1 MRQICTSDVTPVP
14 WRNGGG
20 LTRELLAWPSP
31 PDWSCRVSV
40 ADIASDG
47 PFSAFPG
54 VTRHFVVLEGDGVV
68 LDFAGRQI
76 EHRPGDAPLVFDGA
90 AAPGCRRLGGP
101 VRDLNLMCRGG
112 RGALLPV
119 GGAWQPPHGGLAG
132 LFTRVS
138 GTWRAGAETRALP
151 AQTLLASF
159 PADSMANA
167 APWTFTPDAPT
178 TLPGWWFTHEPLQK
192 DSAA

>member
-1 MRQICTSDVTPVP
+1 MRQLGALDVAPVP

-31 PDWSCRVSV
+31 QDWRCRLSV

-54 VTRHFVVLEGDGVV
+54 VVRHFVVLEGDGVA
-68 LDFAGRQI
+68 LDFADRHVAQ
-76 EHRPGDAPLVFDGA
+76 RPGDAPLVFDGA
-90 AAPGCRRLGGP
+90 AAPGCRLLGGP

-112 RGALLPV
+112 RGVLQPAA
-119 GGAWQPPHGGLAG
+119 GTWQPPRHGIAG
-132 LFTRVS
+132 LFTRVA

-151 AQTLLASF
+151 AQTLLMATS
-159 PADSMANA
+159 ADHTA
-167 APWTFTPDAPT
+167 ATHWTFEPDAPT
-178 TLPGWWFTHEPLQK
+178 NLPGWWFSHEDLPT
-192 DSAA
+192 